1 MEQNDKDLE
10 QMESKVLQDCDASES
25 AANSQQPTVE
35 TPAKKTSRMKER
47 KIQYAGR
54 ITLGIALII
63 VGVLITAGLFM
74 PSLDLTKL
82 AKFAPLI
89 LVALGLE
96 ILVSSIRHGDRQV
109 KVGFGMV
116 ILCLFLIGGSVCF
129 SLLPEVWK
137 VFNPEARA
145 AVAKEES
152 QKEREIYAQIDP
164 TSVKG
169 LDVYASTDYYGPERE
184 IKWNAMVQLS
194 DQFES
199 KEQFGAAVAELLH
212 VLAEKDFS
220 YVSINAESAQ
230 EEYEFTTNSA
240 YALAD
245 TTAEQL
251 VKLVDHRM
259 YLLDQDMSYTS
270 RSEEVYNEMKE
281 SGLLVDAE
289 ALKQAFEEGKEEGY
303 QSAMNEM
310 QNDYSELG

>member
-10 QMESKVLQDCDASES
+10 QMESTMPQDCDASES
-25 AANSQQPTVE
+25 AANSQQPAVE
-35 TPAKKTSRMKER
+35 TPAKKSSRMKER

-74 PSLDLTKL
+74 PSMDLTKL

-137 VFNPEARA
+137 VFNPEERA
-145 AVAKEES
+145 AVVREES

-164 TSVKG
+164 TSVRH
-169 LDVYASTDYYGPERE
+169 LHVYAIANSYGPESNIE
-184 IKWNAMVQLS
+184 WNADVQLS

-199 KEQFGAAVAELLH
+199 KEQFSAAAAEILQI
-212 VLAEKDFS
+212 LAKEDIS
-220 YVSINAESAQ
+220 DVSIFAHSEQ
-230 EEYEFTTNSA
+230 DEYEFTTDSA

-245 TTAEQL
+245 VTGEQL
-251 VKLVDHRM
+251 LKLVDHRM

-289 ALKQAFEEGKEEGY
+289 ALKQAFEEGKQLGY
-303 QSAMNEM
+303 QTAMDEM
-310 QNDYSELG
+310 QDGYSELG

>member
-10 QMESKVLQDCDASES
+10 QMESTMQQDCDASES
-25 AANSQQPTVE
+25 TANDQQPAVE
-35 TPAKKTSRMKER
+35 TPAKKSSRMKER

-63 VGVLITAGLFM
+63 VGVLITVGLFM

-145 AVAKEES
+145 AVVKEES

-164 TSVKG
+164 TSVREVV
-169 LDVYASTDYYGPERE
+169 VYANTSYYGQGTNIE
-184 IKWNAMVQLS
+184 WNARVHLPDS
-194 DQFES
+194 FES
-199 KEQFGAAVAELLH
+199 KEQFSVVAADILQ
-212 VLAEKDFS
+212 VLAKEDIS
-220 YVSINAESAQ
+220 YALIYSNGTQ
-230 EEYEFTTNSA
+230 DEYELRTNSA

-245 TTAEQL
+245 VTGEQL
-251 VKLVDHRM
+251 VKLVDHRKIF
-259 YLLDQDMSYTS
+259 LDQDMSYTS
-270 RSEEVYNEMKE
+270 RSEEVYSEMKE

-289 ALKQAFEEGKEEGY
+289 ALKQAFEEGKQLGY

-310 QNDYSELG
+310 QGDYAELG

>member
-1 MEQNDKDLE
+1 MEQNDKDLA
-10 QMESKVLQDCDASES
+10 QMESKVMQDCDENKS
-25 AANSQQPTVE
+25 AENSQQDE
-35 TPAKKTSRMKER
+35 KTLCRKER

-137 VFNPEARA
+137 GFDPEARA
-145 AVAKEES
+145 AVEKEES

-164 TSVKG
+164 TSVRETV
-169 LDVYASTDYYGPERE
+169 VYANTSYYGQENDIE
-184 IKWNAMVQLS
+184 WNARVHLP
-194 DQFES
+194 DDFES
-199 KEQFGAAVAELLH
+199 KEQFSAAAADILQ
-212 VLAEKDFS
+212 VLAKEDIS
-220 YVSINAESAQ
+220 YACIYSNGTQ
-230 EEYEFTTNSA
+230 DEYEFSTNSA

-245 TTAEQL
+245 VTGEQL
-251 VKLVDHRM
+251 VKLVEHRKIF
-259 YLLDQDMSYTS
+259 LDQDMSYTS
-270 RSEEVYNEMKE
+270 RSEEVYHEMKE

-289 ALKQAFEEGKEEGY
+289 ALERAFEEGKQKGY
-303 QSAMNEM
+303 QTAVDEM
-310 QNDYSELG
+310 QDENSDLG